1 MLDRNGVLFILL
13 QFGSR
18 FANSFLVTAARYE
31 LLEAGGIF
39 QFAGAQV
46 ATSVARM
53 IVSQVAGLLTDNFA
67 LKQMYVASEACNL
80 ALAVAMYACGH
91 ESGRM
96 LFVLNIGL
104 GLLFA
109 FSQPVTKSMPPA
121 VTSVREDL
129 AIINGWDL
137 TCDKVGRYLAPFA
150 YAVVSSSYGFSSAV
164 LLSCVLYTMLTLLRS
179 CVTVL
184 EPPARQQKSGSRNV
198 RQRLRGLLQQIADGV
213 MSLRRDSVLRLLI
226 LNTLVTNVFLYPL
239 NSVHFPVLFKQIA
252 EAGQADQSAVDG
264 FLRRAMSVLDIK
276 KKDMWRNYSALVS
289 LGGVVGPFL
298 SNALIY
304 GLESYSSTQKSCR
317 LWVGIN
323 FGLAGQIVTMA
334 VLGLIVLFSGAL
346 GSGLLVFNLVGAWIL
361 TISVNNIV
369 TTYFNSISQERLQ
382 QNERGRFIANIMTV
396 FTLGSSLGT
405 LLFGWVLSVTGEDLT
420 GPVNLLV
427 CGLLIK
433 VVLLVLLRRAGG
445 GSFSQAG
452 AAHPHAE

>member
-1 MLDRNGVLFILL
+1 MLGRNAGLFIAL

-31 LLEAGGIF
+31 LLEAGGVM

-46 ATSVARM
+46 ATSLARM
-53 IVSQVAGLLTDNFA
+53 VVSQIAGLLTDNFA
-67 LKQMYVASEACNL
+67 LKKMYIATEVCNLVL
-80 ALAVAMYACGH
+80 ALAMLACGH
-91 ESGRM
+91 ASGSV
-96 LFVLNIGL
+96 LFILNIGL
-104 GLLFA
+104 GLLYS

-121 VTSVREDL
+121 VTPSREDL
-129 AIINGWDL
+129 AVINGWDL

-150 YAVVSSSYGFSSAV
+150 YAMASSSHGFGFAV
-164 LLSCVLYTMLTLLRS
+164 LLSCFLYGVLAMLRT
-179 CVTVL
+179 CVVVV
-184 EPPARQQKSGSRNV
+184 EPPREPSKMGSKATV
-198 RQRLRGLLQQIADGV
+198 RDKLGRLFQQIADGV

-239 NSVHFPVLFKQIA
+239 NSVHFPVLFKRVA
-252 EAGQADQSAVDG
+252 EAGGEHSVVDG
-264 FLRRAMSVLDIK
+264 LLQGAMSFLNIK

-304 GLESYSSTQKSCR
+304 MLESYSTSQKSCR

-323 FGLAGQIVTMA
+323 FGVAGQVATMA
-334 VLGLIVLFSGAL
+334 LLALMVSFSGTL
-346 GSGLLVFNLVGAWIL
+346 GTGLLVFNLVSAWVI

-405 LLFGWVLSVTGEDLT
+405 LIFGWVLSAAADDVKGS
-420 GPVNLLV
+420 VNLLF

-433 VVLLVLLRRAGG
+433 MVLLVLLRRAGQ
-445 GSFSQAG
+445 GSFSG
-452 AAHPHAE
+452 SVRPHAE

>member
-1 MLDRNGVLFILL
+1 MLGRNAVLFIAL

-31 LLEAGGIF
+31 LLEAGSVM

-46 ATSVARM
+46 ATSLARM
-53 IVSQVAGLLTDNFA
+53 VVSQIAGLLTDNFA
-67 LKQMYVASEACNL
+67 LKKMYVATEACNL
-80 ALAVAMYACGH
+80 VLALAMLVCGH
-91 ESGRM
+91 ASGSV
-96 LFVLNIGL
+96 LFILNIGL
-104 GLLFA
+104 GLLYS

-121 VTSVREDL
+121 VTPSREDL
-129 AIINGWDL
+129 AVINGWDL

-150 YAVVSSSYGFSSAV
+150 YAMASSSHGFDFAV
-164 LLSCVLYTMLTLLRS
+164 LLSCFLYGILAVLRT
-179 CVTVL
+179 CVVVV
-184 EPPARQQKSGSRNV
+184 EPPREPSKMGSKATVRDKLGRLFQQV
-198 RQRLRGLLQQIADGV
+198 ADGV

-239 NSVHFPVLFKQIA
+239 NSVHFPVLFKRVA
-252 EAGQADQSAVDG
+252 EAGGEHSAVDG
-264 FLRRAMSVLDIK
+264 LLQGAMSFLNIK

-304 GLESYSSTQKSCR
+304 VLESYSTSHNCCR

-323 FGLAGQIVTMA
+323 FGLAGQVAAMA
-334 VLGLIVLFSGAL
+334 LLALMLSFSGSL
-346 GSGLLVFNLVGAWIL
+346 GTGLLVFNLVSAWVV

-405 LLFGWVLSVTGEDLT
+405 LIFGWVLSATADDVT
-420 GPVNLLV
+420 GPVNLLF

-433 VVLLVLLRRAGG
+433 MVLLVLLRRAGQ
-445 GSFSQAG
+445 GSFSG
-452 AAHPHAE
+452 SVRPHAE